1 MRLFPSNSTS
11 LLAFVTLFFVASG
24 GKSASADE
32 AEDNAFFEQ
41 KIRPLLIERCQECH
55 GSKKQEGGVRLDA
68 RVAIRR
74 GGDSGAIVPP
84 GKEPPSD
91 EALNESKLFQVVEYN
106 GDIKMPPDGKLSDE
120 QIADIRQ
127 WIAKRTPWPKERLPE
142 DLARLEKWREHWAFK
157 PVVSPRVPGFSD
169 AVWAQGMPERQ
180 TALKKAK
187 QAETKKSSS
196 KSVTSKSAVS
206 KSNTTS
212 APMGLDGPSSSG
224 FVRTPIDAF
233 ILAKLNEQNLKPS
246 PAASR
251 AVLLRRLKFDLLGL
265 PPTREEIEA
274 FERDT
279 SPDAFRKLVDT
290 YLASPHYGER
300 WGRHW
305 LDLVRYADSNGRDME
320 SEGQMP
326 FAYSYRD
333 WVVRSL
339 NADKPY
345 DRFLL
350 EQIAADRLERSDDD
364 NRDLAALGFLTLARS
379 RDNDEVMLVA
389 DRLDVLGRTTM
400 GLALAC
406 ARCHDHKYDP
416 IPTRDYYSLY
426 GVLAEMKTEEI
437 PLLSGAADR
446 RRLDRFNN
454 RMGELRGPMEGF
466 VDVRRRRFI
475 VDFEK
480 RAGDYFR
487 ASRPGFSGVVT
498 VGREAGQLTPPMFE
512 RARVILDDMEE
523 PFHAVMGPWHE
534 LRQLSPEEFQ
544 QQVAAKSAEYAAT
557 KPPSVEQTESEKEAT
572 ERGEPLRRLFPRVA
586 QMFQK
591 PPASVN
597 EMLDRYIALFNEA
610 IAQSIPGRE
619 RQWNEGTEPT
629 PLADESLE
637 AIRKMLYDD
646 DGPLDLSVE
655 QMVKD
660 FRDFLPDEDHGAME
674 AFLGRIADLK
684 RSAMAPAHAVIVQ
697 DPPEP
702 VMPAVFKKGDPG
714 NQGEQVPRQFLEF
727 LSPEDRKPFEN
738 DTGRLELAKAIVDPK
753 NPLTARVMVNRVWM
767 HHMGRPLVETPSDFG
782 MISQPPSHPELL
794 DWLAD
799 WFVRSGWSLKK
810 LHRLI
815 LVSNAYQQS
824 SQAREDAVA
833 IDPENR
839 WLWRANRRRLDY
851 EATYDAMLTVADQI
865 DLSLGGPSESLFDES
880 RGEFSKQRRALYGTI
895 ARGST
900 TGVASA
906 FDFPNP
912 SLSSARRDESLV
924 PQQSLFFLNSHF
936 VARISRSLADQ
947 ADRAASPREKI
958 SQLFLA
964 AFARPASEDELQA
977 CEEFLKTTADSK
989 FDAGAMA
996 QETWRYG
1003 SGSWNAQTKRLEGF
1017 AALEH
1022 FENDEWRPGTRVPHF
1037 KLGYTLLNREGGH
1050 APSNPNTLAIRRWV
1064 APQDGVVDI
1073 TGKLIHEADGNP
1085 QDNPD
1090 IDGVRARVFV
1100 REAMVGSWAALRKE
1114 EETPAPRIKVKA
1126 GDVIDFAVDCRK
1138 SDSNDDFRWP
1148 VTVTW
1153 KSRVDAPESSWRQ
1166 WNSVEDFSGPLV
1178 EAGEPLT
1185 PLARLAQTLLMS
1197 NEFVFVD

>member
-1 MRLFPSNSTS
+1 MRLFPSNSVDLS
-11 LLAFVTLFFVASG
+11 VLVVLILAASG
-24 GKSASADE
+24 QSGGADE
-32 AEDNAFFEQ
+32 AEDHAFFEQ

-68 RVAIRR
+68 RTAIRR
-74 GGDSGAIVPP
+74 GGASGAIIP
-84 GKEPPSD
+84 GGKGPQPE
-91 EALNESKLFQVVEYN
+91 EAVAESKLFQVVEYN
-106 GDIKMPPDGKLSDE
+106 GDIKMPPDAKLSDE

-127 WIAKRTPWPKERLPE
+127 WISKGTPWPKERLPE
-142 DLARLEKWREHWAFK
+142 DLARLEKWREHWAFR
-157 PVVSPRVPGFSD
+157 PVTSPRVPGFSD

-196 KSVTSKSAVS
+196 KLATGKSS
-206 KSNTTS
+206 SS
-212 APMGLDGPSSSG
+212 ANSSSTPMGLDGPSSNG

-233 ILAKLNEQNLKPS
+233 ILAKLNENNLKPS

-265 PPTREEIEA
+265 PPSREEIEA
-274 FERDT
+274 FERDP
-279 SPDAFRKLVDT
+279 SPDAFRKVVDA

-379 RDNDEVMLVA
+379 QDNDEVMLVA

-426 GVLAEMKTEEI
+426 GVLAEMKTEEV

-446 RRLDRFNN
+446 RRLERFNN

-466 VDVRRRRFI
+466 VDVRRRRL
-475 VDFEK
+475 VLDFEK
-480 RAGDYFR
+480 RATDYFH
-487 ASRPGFSGVVT
+487 ASRPGYSGVIP
-498 VGREAGQLTPPMFE
+498 VGREAGQLSPQMFE
-512 RARVILDDMEE
+512 RARIILDDVRE
-523 PFHAVMGPWHE
+523 PFHPLMGPWHE

-544 QQVAAKSAEYAAT
+544 QQVATKSAEYAAM
-557 KPPSVEQTESEKEAT
+557 KPPSVEPTESEREAQ
-572 ERGEPLRRLFPRVA
+572 ERGEPLRRLLPRVA
-586 QMFQK
+586 QMFQQ
-591 PPASVN
+591 PPASVD
-597 EMLDRYIALFNEA
+597 EMLERYLALFSEA
-610 IAQSIPGRE
+610 IAQSVPGRE
-619 RQWNEGTEPT
+619 KQWNEGAEFA
-629 PLADESLE
+629 PLTDESLE
-637 AIRKMLYDD
+637 AVRQLLYFNE
-646 DGPLDLSVE
+646 GPMDFSVE
-655 QMVKD
+655 QIIKE

-684 RSAMAPAHAVIVQ
+684 RSRMSPPHAVIVQ

-702 VMPAVFKKGDPG
+702 ITPVVFKKGDPG

-727 LSPEDRKPFEN
+727 LSPEDRKPFE
-738 DTGRLELAKAIVDPK
+738 DGTGRFELAKAIVDPK
-753 NPLTARVMVNRVWM
+753 NPLTARVIVNRVWM
-767 HHMGRPLVETPSDFG
+767 HHMGRPLVATPSDFG
-782 MISQPPSHPELL
+782 MISQAPSHPELL

-824 SQAREDAVA
+824 SQAREDAMAV
-833 IDPENR
+833 DPENR
-839 WLWRANRRRLDY
+839 WLWRANRRRLDF
-851 EATYDAMLTVADQI
+851 EATHDAMLAVADQL
-865 DLSLGGPSESLFDES
+865 DPSLGGASEPLFDES
-880 RGEFSKQRRALYGTI
+880 RDEFSKQRRALYGTI

-900 TGVASA
+900 TGVSSS

-912 SLSSARRDESLV
+912 GLSNARRDESLV
-924 PQQSLFFLNSHF
+924 PQQSLFFMNSHF
-936 VARISRSLADQ
+936 VARMSRSLATNAGQ
-947 ADRAASPREKI
+947 GSPREQVT
-958 SQLFLA
+958 QLFSA
-964 AFARPASEDELQA
+964 AFGRSPSAEELTA
-977 CEEFLKTTADSK
+977 CEEFLNTTTANK
-989 FDAGAMA
+989 LDAGDMA

-1003 SGSWNAQTKRLEGF
+1003 SAAWNTQTKRLERF
-1017 AALEH
+1017 SALPY
-1022 FENDEWRPGTRVPHF
+1022 FQNDEWQPGTRVPHS
-1037 KLGYTLLNREGGH
+1037 KLGYLLLNREGGH
-1050 APSNPNTLAIRRWV
+1050 APSESDTMAVRRWV
-1064 APQDGVVDI
+1064 APEDGVIDI
-1073 TGKLIHEADGNP
+1073 EGKIAHESDSNP
-1085 QDNPD
+1085 KDNPE
-1090 IDGVRARVFV
+1090 IDGVRARIFV
-1100 REAMVGSWAALRKE
+1100 REAMVGSWAALRE
-1114 EETPAPRIKVKA
+1114 EKETPAPRIKVKA
-1126 GDVIDFAVDCRK
+1126 GDAIDFAVDCRK

-1148 VTVTW
+1148 VTITW
-1153 KSRVDAPESSWRQ
+1153 KARVDAADSSWRR

-1178 EAGEPLT
+1178 EAGEPLS